1 MRDSEIIV
9 DNFAGG
15 GGASTG
21 IELAIGRSVDIA
33 INHDPNAV
41 AMHTTN
47 HPDTLHYCES
57 VYSVRPKV
65 ATAGRPVALAWFSP
79 DCFPAGTLVLTQ
91 SGYKKIE
98 DIRVGEFVLTHK
110 RRWRQVVETSNA
122 ERPTTKIRGHGHP
135 GLTCSLEH
143 PFYIKARRNV
153 WNNNIRQ
160 YRPEYDNAEWVPASL
175 VQKGHYW
182 ATPTS
187 VPEMTI
193 PEMTM
198 YTKGTFLPVDERLL
212 WLAGRYVGDGWTR
225 LTETRAELVI
235 ICGKHEVDELEERIN
250 MWPRVGH
257 RVIKGELSWCR
268 REVRTACQLT
278 ANSRALVEWLRKHF
292 GHKAE
297 YKKLPAWLYGASN
310 ALKKA
315 FIDGYMSA
323 DGWHGQDAKQGD
335 MFEVNTVS
343 KGLAFGMKQLIST
356 LGYSGTV
363 FVNTNPTCVIEGR
376 MVNARASYKVR
387 WREAVCGNHTQT
399 FDDDGLLWAPVRE
412 NTPLNRI
419 ERVFNIGVEDDESY
433 VVEGVIVHNCRH
445 FSKAKGAKPVEKA
458 IRGLAWIVL
467 RWGLDVEPRV
477 MMLEN
482 VEEFKTWGPLL
493 AAEMRPDPDRVGEIF
508 LAFVGMLTTG
518 IPANHPA
525 LAECCE
531 FLNISLDSEE
541 ATRLVNGLGYTVEYR
556 ELRACDYGAPTIRK
570 RFFMV
575 MRRDGQPIVWPEAT
589 HGDPK
594 SAVVL
599 AGNLAPWRTAAECID
614 WSIPAPSIFDRKK
627 PLAVNT
633 LKRIARGIQR
643 FVIESASP
651 FIVKCNHT
659 TTRGKYDCFRGQAL
673 DDPLQTITKTHGYA
687 IAVPHLTKFR
697 TGATGHP
704 VTEPVP
710 TVTAGTS
717 RRPGGNGHA
726 LGIVEA
732 GLVPFLAGNGGSE
745 YQAKPRPLDKPAHT
759 ILKES
764 RACVVAP
771 VIARQFGASVGHRAD
786 EPSATI
792 TAGGGGKSQLVSAFL
807 AKHYGGNYQGAG
819 VGLDEPAHSVTTVD
833 HHALVASH
841 LVKLRGTC
849 RDGQRTNDPMP
860 TVTAGGQHVGEVK
873 TTLAVEDYDEERAQ
887 QVLAFLQE
895 YCGEDS
901 TGLVEIAGVTYRI
914 VDIGMRMLQPHELYR
929 AQGFPEWYIIDQDYR
944 GVKYAKDKQVAR
956 CGNAVPP
963 PFAEALVRANLP
975 ELCQQKE
982 MAA

>member
-65 ATAGRPVALAWFSP
+65 ATAGRRVGLAWFSP
-79 DCFPAGTLVLTQ
+79 D
-91 SGYKKIE
+91 
-98 DIRVGEFVLTHK
+98 
-110 RRWRQVVETSNA
+110 
-122 ERPTTKIRGHGHP
+122 
-135 GLTCSLEH
+135 
-143 PFYIKARRNV
+143 
-153 WNNNIRQ
+153 
-160 YRPEYDNAEWVPASL
+160 
-175 VQKGHYW
+175 
-182 ATPTS
+182 
-187 VPEMTI
+187 
-193 PEMTM
+193 
-198 YTKGTFLPVDERLL
+198 
-212 WLAGRYVGDGWTR
+212 
-225 LTETRAELVI
+225 
-235 ICGKHEVDELEERIN
+235 
-250 MWPRVGH
+250 
-257 RVIKGELSWCR
+257 
-268 REVRTACQLT
+268 
-278 ANSRALVEWLRKHF
+278 
-292 GHKAE
+292 
-297 YKKLPAWLYGASN
+297 
-310 ALKKA
+310 
-315 FIDGYMSA
+315 
-323 DGWHGQDAKQGD
+323 
-335 MFEVNTVS
+335 
-343 KGLAFGMKQLIST
+343 
-356 LGYSGTV
+356 
-363 FVNTNPTCVIEGR
+363 
-376 MVNARASYKVR
+376 
-387 WREAVCGNHTQT
+387 
-399 FDDDGLLWAPVRE
+399 
-412 NTPLNRI
+412 
-419 ERVFNIGVEDDESY
+419 
-433 VVEGVIVHNCRH
+433 CRH
-445 FSKAKGAKPVEKA
+445 FSKAKGARPVEKA

-493 AAEMRPDPDRVGEIF
+493 VAEMRPDPVRVGETF
-508 LAFVGMLTTG
+508 QAFVGMLTTG
-518 IPANHPA
+518 IPVDHPA

-531 FLNISLDSEE
+531 FLNISLDSED
-541 ATRLVNGLGYTVEYR
+541 AARLVKGLGYAVEYR

-594 SAVVL
+594 SPAVIS
-599 AGNLAPWRTAAECID
+599 GKLAPWRTAAECID

-643 FVIESASP
+643 FVIDSASP

-659 TTRGKYDCFRGQAL
+659 TTRGKYDCFRVQAL

-697 TGATGHP
+697 TGATGQP

-726 LGIVEA
+726 LGLVEA
-732 GLVPFLAGNGGSE
+732 ALTPFLAGNGGSE
-745 YQAKPRPLDKPAHT
+745 YQAKPRPIDKPAHT

-807 AKHYGGNYQGAG
+807 AKHYGGNYTGAG
-819 VGLDEPAHSVTTVD
+819 VGLNEPAHSVTTVD
-833 HHALVASH
+833 HHALVTAQIVGVGGRAGQSRPRDVSEPLQTMTTKADAAMVTSH

-849 RDGQRTNDPMP
+849 RDGQRTDAPMP
-860 TVTAGGQHVGEVK
+860 TITAGGQHVGEVE
-873 TTLAVEDYDEERAQ
+873 TTLAVEHYDEQRAQ
-887 QVLAFLQE
+887 QVLAFLKE
-895 YCGEDS
+895 YCGADC
-901 TGLVEIAGVTYRI
+901 TGLVKIAGVTYRI